1 MHHTEGR
8 DIARTPKDM
17 TSPISVRSLFPS
29 LSESPPDLSGAGR
42 NFNSMT
48 ATPIRKTLSVNHR
61 LWTLAG
67 SAFAGIGAMLL
78 VGWYEGHLVDDALQR
93 ATEIRE
99 HVDTVNGMRIAN
111 LELVLAAMDTIV
123 DRDDKRV
130 DPARLKAMADSID
143 KLKSA
148 SGDLKKL
155 ATDIGNPGLV
165 ASFEMDLAAVSSA
178 IQIDLRKMVETGA
191 PDDAYD
197 KIDDV
202 IDSAG
207 ERLGT
212 ALETAGVAGEKLV
225 SNRVQEA
232 NMLSSNAL
240 YVQLGCGLIALV
252 VMAILQSVHGGAIRR
267 GIDGVRASMQ
277 RIIGGDYKTAV
288 PGIDRGDEIGEMAR
302 ATDMFRLAAVERQTL
317 EISLEDERRR
327 NEAQRQASESEQKAE
342 AQALQFAV
350 DSLASALNR
359 LSEGDLAAAL
369 ERPFRGNLERLRS
382 DFNRVV
388 ERLCHIMTEVANSS
402 SSIGAN
408 ANQMR
413 SAADDLAKRTEKQAA
428 SLEETSAA
436 LEEITATVRNAT
448 GRAEEATQMV
458 SDAKDYTEKS
468 SGVVRDATAAMGRIE
483 DATAEIGKIINVI
496 DEIAFQTNL
505 LALNAGVEAA
515 RAGEAG
521 KGFAVVAQEVRELAG
536 RAAGAAKDIK
546 ALVTRSNQ
554 EVKTGVDLVKA
565 TGDALTRIGDDV
577 LKINDHVH
585 AIFTSAREQSTGLT
599 EINMAIGQMDQATQQ
614 NAAMVEQSTAASH
627 SLASDAE
634 NLNKLI
640 GHFQIRGGNGPR
652 AVEAASA
659 STPPK
664 PSPALNLMN
673 KLAGAFSNSPTS
685 AKPKAV
691 GSSDKWEEF

>member
-1 MHHTEGR
+1 
-8 DIARTPKDM
+8 
-17 TSPISVRSLFPS
+17 
-29 LSESPPDLSGAGR
+29 
-42 NFNSMT
+42 MT
-48 ATPIRKTLSVNHR
+48 AKPLRKTLSVNHR

-67 SAFAGIGAMLL
+67 SAFVGIGAMLL
-78 VGWYEGHLVDDALQR
+78 VGWYESRQLDEALQR
-93 ATEIRE
+93 ATDIQE
-99 HVDTVNGMRIAN
+99 HVDAVDGMRIAN

-130 DPARLKAMADSID
+130 EPSRLKAMADSSD
-143 KLKSA
+143 KLKSSA
-148 SGDLKKL
+148 GNLKKL
-155 ATDIGNPGLV
+155 AAEIGNPGLV
-165 ASFEMDLAAVSSA
+165 SNFEMDLAALSTA
-178 IQIDLRKMVETGA
+178 IQVDLRKMVETGA
-191 PDDAYD
+191 PKEAYD
-197 KIDDV
+197 KIDDA
-202 IDSAG
+202 IDGAG
-207 ERLGT
+207 ERVGVMLDT
-212 ALETAGVAGEKLV
+212 AAVAGEKLV
-225 SNRVQEA
+225 RNRVQEA
-232 NMLSSNAL
+232 NTLSSTSL

-252 VMAILQSVHGGAIRR
+252 AMAILQSIHGGAIRR
-267 GIDGVRASMQ
+267 GIDGVRSSMQ
-277 RIIGGDYKTAV
+277 RIIGGDYNTPV
-288 PGIDRGDEIGEMAR
+288 PGIDLGDEIGEMAR
-302 ATDMFRLAAVERQTL
+302 ATDVFRLAAVERQSL
-317 EISLEDERRR
+317 EVNLEDERRQ
-327 NEAQRQASESEQKAE
+327 NETRRQTSESEQKAE
-342 AQALQFAV
+342 AEALHFAV

-369 ERPFRGNLERLRS
+369 ERPFRGDLERLRA

-388 ERLCHIMTEVANSS
+388 ERLRHIMTEVANSS

-436 LEEITATVRNAT
+436 LEEITSTVRNAT
-448 GRAEEATQMV
+448 SRAEEATQMV
-458 SDAKDYTEKS
+458 SHAKDYTEQS
-468 SGVVRDATAAMGRIE
+468 TSVVRDATAAMGRIE
-483 DATAEIGKIINVI
+483 DATAEIGKIINVV

-546 ALVTRSNQ
+546 ALVTRSNH

-565 TGDALTRIGDDV
+565 TGEALTRIGDDV

-599 EINMAIGQMDQATQQ
+599 EINIAIGQMDQATQQ

-634 NLNKLI
+634 NLNQLI
-640 GHFQIRGGNGPR
+640 SHFQIRGGNGPR

>member
-1 MHHTEGR
+1 
-8 DIARTPKDM
+8 
-17 TSPISVRSLFPS
+17 
-29 LSESPPDLSGAGR
+29 
-42 NFNSMT
+42 MT

>member
-1 MHHTEGR
+1 
-8 DIARTPKDM
+8 M
-17 TSPISVRSLFPS
+17 TSPISARSLFPS
-29 LSESPPDLSGAGR
+29 LSESLPDLSGAGR

-48 ATPIRKTLSVNHR
+48 AQPIRKTLSVNHR

-78 VGWYEGHLVDDALQR
+78 VGWYEGRQVNEALQR

-143 KLKSA
+143 KLKSS
-148 SGDLKKL
+148 SGDLRKL

-165 ASFEMDLAAVSSA
+165 AGFETDLAAVSTA

-197 KIDDV
+197 KIDDI

-212 ALETAGVAGEKLV
+212 ALEAAAVAGEKLV
-225 SNRVQEA
+225 RNRVQEA
-232 NMLSSNAL
+232 NTLSSNAL

-252 VMAILQSVHGGAIRR
+252 AMAILQSVHGGAIRR

-302 ATDMFRLAAVERQTL
+302 ATDIFRLAAVERQTL
-317 EISLEDERRR
+317 ENSLEDERRR
-327 NEAQRQASESEQKAE
+327 NETQRQASESEQKAE

-369 ERPFRGNLERLRS
+369 ERPFRGDLERLRT

-388 ERLCHIMTEVANSS
+388 ERLRHIMTEVANSS

-546 ALVTRSNQ
+546 ALVTRSNH

-640 GHFQIRGGNGPR
+640 GHFQIRGGSGPR
-652 AVEAASA
+652 AVEAATA

>member
-1 MHHTEGR
+1 
-8 DIARTPKDM
+8 
-17 TSPISVRSLFPS
+17 
-29 LSESPPDLSGAGR
+29 
-42 NFNSMT
+42 MT
-48 ATPIRKTLSVNHR
+48 AKPIRKTLSVNHR

-78 VGWYEGHLVDDALQR
+78 VGWYEGRQVNEALQR

-130 DPARLKAMADSID
+130 DPARLKAMAGSID
-143 KLKSA
+143 KLKS
-148 SGDLKKL
+148 SSVDLKKL
-155 ATDIGNPGLV
+155 AADIGNPGLV
-165 ASFEMDLAAVSSA
+165 TGFETDLSAVSTA
-178 IQIDLRKMVETGA
+178 IQVDLRKMVETGA

-202 IDSAG
+202 IDGAG

-212 ALETAGVAGEKLV
+212 TLEAAAVAGEKLV
-225 SNRVQEA
+225 RNRVREA
-232 NMLSSNAL
+232 NTLSSNAL

-252 VMAILQSVHGGAIRR
+252 AMAILQSIHGGAIRR

-277 RIIGGDYKTAV
+277 RIIGGDYETSV

-302 ATDMFRLAAVERQTL
+302 ATDIFRLAAVERQTL
-317 EISLEDERRR
+317 ENSLDDERRR
-327 NEAQRQASESEQKAE
+327 NETQRQASESEQKAE

-369 ERPFRGNLERLRS
+369 DRPFRGDLERLRT

-388 ERLCHIMTEVANSS
+388 ERLRHIMTEVANSS

-448 GRAEEATQMV
+448 SRAEEATQMV

-483 DATAEIGKIINVI
+483 GATAEIGKIINVI

-546 ALVTRSNQ
+546 ALVTRSNH

-652 AVEAASA
+652 AVETASA

-673 KLAGAFSNSPTS
+673 KLAGAFSNTPTS

>member
-1 MHHTEGR
+1 
-8 DIARTPKDM
+8 
-17 TSPISVRSLFPS
+17 
-29 LSESPPDLSGAGR
+29 
-42 NFNSMT
+42 MT
-48 ATPIRKTLSVNHR
+48 AEPIRNTLSVNHR

-67 SAFAGIGAMLL
+67 SAFAGIGAMLF
-78 VGWYEGHLVDDALQR
+78 VGWYEGRQVDEALQR

-130 DPARLKAMADSID
+130 EPARLKAMADSID
-143 KLKSA
+143 KLKSS

-155 ATDIGNPGLV
+155 ATAMGNPGLV
-165 ASFEMDLAAVSSA
+165 AGFETDLVAVSSA

-202 IDSAG
+202 IDGAG
-207 ERLGT
+207 ERLDT
-212 ALETAGVAGEKLV
+212 ALEAATVAGEKLV

-232 NMLSSNAL
+232 NTLSSTSL

-302 ATDMFRLAAVERQTL
+302 ATDIFRLSAVERQTL
-317 EISLEDERRR
+317 ENSLDDERRR
-327 NEAQRQASESEQKAE
+327 NETQRQASESEQKAE

-369 ERPFRGNLERLRS
+369 DRPFRGDLERLRT

-388 ERLCHIMTEVANSS
+388 ERLRHIMTEVANSS

-448 GRAEEATQMV
+448 SRAEEATQMV

-546 ALVTRSNQ
+546 ALVTRSNH

-685 AKPKAV
+685 VKPKAV